1 MLRKSPERTEAL
13 MAANRTNSQLS
24 TGPRTDLGKQLSRGN
39 ALKHWG
45 RAETIRPLLAA
56 LEEDP
61 EEFERVRDALYQALA
76 PRDAFEEIIVDDMAD
91 IHWRTSPRGVEGSQP
106 RRRNAQ
112 HPAQSGHGGH
122 LSRAHGE
129 GVRREVEAAKGVS
142 GDSRGPEATDGRP
155 TDGPSAGTIRQ
166 RTAYR
171 APGRRRFRPRGC
183 RRIGARLARSRGI
196 GHWILT
202 NEAGML
208 FDISHFHFW
217 NSVKAGMCMKTKVV
231 KRRKPEC

>member
-129 GVRREVEAAKGVS
+129 GVRREVEAAEGVS
-142 GDSRGPEATDGRP
+142 GKSG
-155 TDGPSAGTIRQ
+155 S
-166 RTAYR
+166 RTATEGWQR
-171 APGRRRFRPRGC
+171 AAGGWQSRACRVTSGVEQPRLAVRGWC
-183 RRIGARLARSRGI
+183 RGLDLVGPAVFARLGQALALRSGPALQPPGASI
-196 GHWILT
+196 Q
-202 NEAGML
+202 
-208 FDISHFHFW
+208 
-217 NSVKAGMCMKTKVV
+217 
-231 KRRKPEC
+231 